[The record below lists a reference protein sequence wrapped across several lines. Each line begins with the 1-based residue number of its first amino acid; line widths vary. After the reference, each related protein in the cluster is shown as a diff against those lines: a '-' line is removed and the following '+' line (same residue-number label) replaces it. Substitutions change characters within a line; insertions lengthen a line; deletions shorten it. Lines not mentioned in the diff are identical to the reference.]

1 MLYFQAMQISLSD
14 HFNYSKLLR
23 FTLPSIAMVVFTSIY
38 GVVDGF
44 FVANYAGKQAFAAVN
59 LSYPVIMILG
69 TLGLMFGSGGSAL
82 VAAAQGRGR
91 KKLAN
96 EYFSLI
102 TYSAIVTSVVLVS
115 ILWFLLEPLMKLMG
129 ATGGLL
135 EDSVLYGHIM
145 MISLPAFILQSMFQ
159 LLFVTAGKP
168 KLGFFVTVG
177 AGIANMVLDFI
188 LVGVCGYGLAGAGV
202 ATVVSEFFGGVIPI
216 FYFLRDNGSTLRL
229 ERTRWVPA
237 ALYKTCFNG
246 CSELLAG
253 LSSSLIGVLYNFQ
266 LMKFVGENGVAA
278 FGVVMYLT
286 FIFCDIFVGYCNGV
300 APIISNHFGSR
311 DKNELRNLFK
321 RCVVIIA
328 VLGVALFALA
338 EMTAPALVR
347 IFVGADSDLYEMTK
361 HACRIV
367 SFCFLLSGFG
377 IFGSSLFTA
386 LNNGV
391 LSAVISV
398 GRSVVFGTL
407 AVMLLP
413 LIFGVEG
420 IWLAVWATEI
430 ASIFVV
436 IYFVIR
442 KRKNY
447 GYL

>member
-1 MLYFQAMQISLSD
+1 MQINLSD
-14 HFNYSKLLR
+14 HFDYSRLLR

-69 TLGLMFGSGGSAL
+69 TLGMMFGSGGSAL

-96 EYFSLI
+96 DYFSLI
-102 TYSAIVTSVVLVS
+102 TYSAFISGVVLVA
-115 ILWFLLEPLMKLMG
+115 LFWFLLEPLMKLMG

-135 EDSVLYGHIM
+135 ENSVLYGHVM

-159 LLFVTAGKP
+159 ILFITAGKP
-168 KLGFFVTVG
+168 KLGFCITVG
-177 AGIANMVLDFI
+177 AGVANMVLDFV
-188 LVGVCGYGLAGAGV
+188 LVGILGYGLVGAGI
-202 ATVVSEFFGGVIPI
+202 ATVVSEFFGGVAPL
-216 FYFLRDNGSTLRL
+216 FYFFHDNGSTLRL
-229 ERTRWVPA
+229 KRTRWVPE
-237 ALYKTCFNG
+237 ALFKTCFNG
-246 CSELLAG
+246 SSELLSG
-253 LSSSLIGVLYNFQ
+253 ISSSLIGALYNFQ

-300 APIISNHFGSR
+300 APIISNHFGAN
-311 DKNELRNLFK
+311 DKDELRNLFK

-328 VLGVALFALA
+328 ILGVALFTIA
-338 EMTAPALVR
+338 EMSAPILAR
-347 IFVGADSDLYEMTK
+347 FFVGQDSDLFEMTQ

-391 LSAVISV
+391 LSAIISV
-398 GRSVVFGTL
+398 GRSVVFGTMT
-407 AVMLLP
+407 VMLLP
-413 LIFGVEG
+413 IFFGVDG

-430 ASIFVV
+430 ASIIVV

>member
-1 MLYFQAMQISLSD
+1 MRISLSD
-14 HFNYSKLLR
+14 HFNYSRLLR

-69 TLGLMFGSGGSAL
+69 TLGMMFGSGGSAL

-91 KKLAN
+91 KKLAD

-102 TYSAIVTSVVLVS
+102 TYSAFVSGIILVALS
-115 ILWFLLEPLMKLMG
+115 WYLLEPLMKLMG
-129 ATGGLL
+129 ATDVLL

-159 LLFVTAGKP
+159 ILFITAGKP
-168 KLGFFVTVG
+168 KLGFCVTAC
-177 AGIANMVLDFI
+177 AGVANMLLDFI
-188 LVGVCGYGLAGAGV
+188 LVGVLGYGLVGAGV
-202 ATVVSEFFGGVIPI
+202 ATAVSEFFGGLVPLV
-216 FYFLRDNGSTLRL
+216 YFFRNNGSSLQL
-229 ERTRWVPA
+229 IRTRWVPE
-237 ALYKTCFNG
+237 ALFKTCFNG
-246 CSELLAG
+246 SSELLSG
-253 LSSSLIGVLYNFQ
+253 ISSSFIGALYNYQ

-278 FGVVMYLT
+278 FGVVMYVT
-286 FIFCDIFVGYCNGV
+286 FIFFDIFVGYCNGV
-300 APIISNHFGSR
+300 APIISNHFGAR
-311 DKNELRNLFK
+311 DRDELRNLFR
-321 RCVVIIA
+321 RCIVIIGI
-328 VLGVALFALA
+328 LGISLFTIAELSAPTLA
-338 EMTAPALVR
+338 Y
-347 IFVGADSDLYEMTK
+347 IFVGEDSDLFGMTK
-361 HACRIV
+361 RACRIV

-391 LSAVISV
+391 LSAIISV
-398 GRSVVFGTL
+398 GRSVVFGTM

-413 LIFGVEG
+413 LVFGVDG
-420 IWLAVWATEI
+420 IWLAFWVTEV

-436 IYFVIR
+436 AFFVIR
-442 KRKNY
+442 KRKKY